1 MALRLCRARRCGR
14 SCAAPPTGRLLL
26 GYFPDCPPSPL
37 PGTRV
42 EAGLRARP
50 RLSRWSVL
58 RTFDFQVTPGL
69 GSEGRPWCLPGTVAP
84 ARQERGERRVSAS
97 AADLAERRGHGRR
110 DVRLLRAPA
119 HGQVCGRRLAFSCF
133 HDWGVAGARCPGVCG
148 GLGPPPRPWAELLP
162 GVLLGWEGCGPA
174 PQPGS
179 SCAGSSGACV
189 RAAGALCARPPP
201 LTVSAVRGVACS
213 APSAARG
220 RCLEGQR
227 RPVSAALGG
236 SSCVGWGSGPAAA
249 RGGSRGGWAPSHR
262 RLASQSTVLF
272 LVLPGPWTQL
282 TSPPAC
288 PGRSQRASVGS
299 CGREACQ
306 RSRGGAGGGRTV
318 KGFGSTTQDS
328 RSAGPQVGAGVRV
341 SLRESSPPSLS
352 PARRPVA
359 ALVPPWPGCC
369 TCSVQAV
376 RAGGRGAGRV
386 VCGRRLQLGK
396 WGRHPRPRGTG
407 CCGPHSLPIAS
418 PQLPSPQ
425 LSSASGGRGRAGARE
440 LPVQRFRRTVG

>member
-1 MALRLCRARRCGR
+1 MWAELCRAPNRSVAPGLLPGR
-14 SCAAPPTGRLLL
+14 PAL
-26 GYFPDCPPSPL
+26 PL

-189 RAAGALCARPPP
+189 RAAGALCARPP
-201 LTVSAVRGVACS
+201 TADC
-213 APSAARG
+213 
-220 RCLEGQR
+220 QR
-227 RPVSAALGG
+227 
-236 SSCVGWGSGPAAA
+236 
-249 RGGSRGGWAPSHR
+249 
-262 RLASQSTVLF
+262 
-272 LVLPGPWTQL
+272 
-282 TSPPAC
+282 
-288 PGRSQRASVGS
+288 
-299 CGREACQ
+299 
-306 RSRGGAGGGRTV
+306 RSRGR
-318 KGFGSTTQDS
+318 
-328 RSAGPQVGAGVRV
+328 
-341 SLRESSPPSLS
+341 LLS
-352 PARRPVA
+352 PECRSGPLFGGAATPCVCSSRR
-359 ALVPPWPGCC
+359 LQLCGLG
-369 TCSVQAV
+369 V
-376 RAGGRGAGRV
+376 RAGGG
-386 VCGRRLQLGK
+386 
-396 WGRHPRPRGTG
+396 PRWFPRGV
-407 CCGPHSLPIAS
+407 GPFAQEACFAEHCPVSRAPGAVDTADV
-418 PQLPSPQ
+418 PSRVSRVEAEGQ
-425 LSSASGGRGRAGARE
+425 RG
-440 LPVQRFRRTVG
+440 LLWP